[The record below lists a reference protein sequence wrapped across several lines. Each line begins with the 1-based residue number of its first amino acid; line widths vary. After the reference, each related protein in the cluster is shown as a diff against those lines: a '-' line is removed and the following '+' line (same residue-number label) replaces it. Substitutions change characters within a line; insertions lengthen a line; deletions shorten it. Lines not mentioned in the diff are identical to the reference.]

1 MEQVKVAEISIKYM
15 ETELIQLTNSS
26 TKYDDELGMIFNSF
40 ATFQSSLQ
48 KSIQTVTKRV
58 DNIVASN
65 LSGTATVT
73 GLLE

>member
-40 ATFQSSLQ
+40 ANFQSSLQ